1 MLVKY
6 TYGWK
11 LKEAGWE
18 EIPYNEWADLKG
30 VETYNRKDFYVNNYL
45 MQAIRESNSGWKN
58 VKYKLFKRKGNEGSI
73 EEYIV
78 LCYDTKTDEGRYINV
93 TGNSLAAIGQ
103 VAFDNLF

>member
-11 LKEAGWE
+11 LKENGWE

-30 VETYNRKDFYVNNYL
+30 AETYGRKDFYVNNYL
-45 MQAIRESNSGWKN
+45 RQAITESKSGWEN
-58 VKYKLFKRKGNEGSI
+58 IKYKLFKNGECI
-73 EEYIV
+73 DEYII
-78 LCYDTKTDEGRYINV
+78 LCYDTKTNEGRYINV